1 VKVIKRLFPLSGRS
15 DEFRLHLFGDTH
27 LGSKSVAEHLLKKH
41 IKEVEE
47 SGDYWCHLGDVI
59 DGILPGDRRFKSDNV
74 ADWAWDAL
82 KSEKLIEAEWNE
94 FERLFDPIKD
104 KCLFVLDGD
113 GKHNSCANVANCM
126 VSTLKRMNAPGGSPL
141 VYYAFTFTRN
151 DTTSFRMDVVFHHGW
166 FSGRKHGG
174 KANNLVDALAIY
186 PKAHGFFCGHGHTKH
201 QERIDSLRL
210 EGNHIKQWVRRAG
223 MTGSYLK
230 TYDEDTTG
238 YGEIKGYS
246 PAGLGRITVVFRPF
260 AIEDEKIIE
269 VENA

>member
-1 VKVIKRLFPLSGRS
+1 VKVIKRLFLLESRS
-15 DEFRLHLFGDTH
+15 DEFRLHIFGDTH

-41 IKEVEE
+41 IEEVRE
-47 SGDYWCHLGDVI
+47 SGDYWCHVGDAI

-82 KSEKLIEAEWNE
+82 RSEKLIEAEWNE
-94 FERLFDPIKD
+94 FERIFDPIKD
-104 KCLFVLDGD
+104 KCLFVLSGD
-113 GKHNSCANVANCM
+113 GKHNICGNVANCM
-126 VSTLKRMNAPGGSPL
+126 QTTLERMNIPGGSPL
-141 VYYAFTFTRN
+141 VYYAFQFKRSSQAVT
-151 DTTSFRMDVVFHHGW
+151 RMDVVFHHGW

-186 PKAHGFFCGHGHTKH
+186 PKAWGFFCGHGHTKH

-210 EGNHIKQWVRRAG
+210 EGDHIKQWVRRSA

-230 TYDEDTTG
+230 TYDENTTG
-238 YGEIKGYS
+238 YGEVKGYS
-246 PAGLGRITVVFRPF
+246 PAGLGRITAVMRPYVP
-260 AIEDEKIIE
+260 EEEKMIE